1 MRVMSSPLVCA
12 DDYGLS
18 PGVDRAI
25 RELVADRRLDAIS
38 VMTVFDDFDSEIAAL
53 LRVSGSCL
61 IGLHLTLTDYAPLGT
76 MKKTS
81 RHGRLPSMARFLMRA
96 YVRRLDSMEIAAEL
110 ERQFDR
116 LTRALGRKP
125 DFIDGHKHVQ
135 VLPTVRDAV
144 LALARRHSVPVR
156 MIELPAGIAKDALP
170 QHGKATMLGWM
181 GRRLAT
187 EAGDHAL
194 NRGFLGVRSFS
205 QSESYRALFRR
216 WLAVAPPGS
225 LIMCHP
231 GIPDETLAA
240 RDCVTST
247 RAGEFAYL
255 SGPGY
260 LADRAEYAAKRGA

>member
-1 MRVMSSPLVCA
+1 MSSPLVCA
-12 DDYGLS
+12 DDYGLA

-25 RELVADRRLDAIS
+25 RELVADRRLDATS

-53 LRVSGSCL
+53 LAAGGASR
-61 IGLHLTLTDYAPLGT
+61 IGLHFTLTDYRPLGP
-76 MKKTS
+76 MKKFS
-81 RHGRLPSMARFLMRA
+81 RSGRLPSMARLLMRA
-96 YVRRLDSMEIAAEL
+96 YARQVDGREIAAEL

-116 LTRALGRKP
+116 LATALGRKP

-135 VLPTVRDAV
+135 VLPIVRDVV
-144 LALARRHSVPVR
+144 LTLARRHNVPVR
-156 MIELPAGIAKDALP
+156 MIELPVGIAKGALP
-170 QHGKATMLGWM
+170 QQGKATMLGWM
-181 GRRLAT
+181 GRRLAA
-187 EAGDHAL
+187 EAGDQAL

-205 QSESYRALFRR
+205 PSESYRALFRR

-240 RDCVTST
+240 RDCVTTT

-255 SGPGY
+255 AGPGY